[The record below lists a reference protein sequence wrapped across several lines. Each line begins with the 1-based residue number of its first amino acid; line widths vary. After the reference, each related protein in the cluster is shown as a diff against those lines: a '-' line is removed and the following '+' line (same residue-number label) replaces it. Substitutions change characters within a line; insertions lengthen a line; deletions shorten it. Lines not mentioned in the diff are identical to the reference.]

1 MEKKY
6 MHTFL
11 IIIVLLVCIAVAG
24 MNYFKKSNEREI
36 AKTAISEFLEEI
48 RKTSP
53 EAITCIRITFYTEG
67 GADSREITDG

>member
-36 AKTAISEFLEEI
+36 AKTAI
-48 RKTSP
+48 
-53 EAITCIRITFYTEG
+53 
-67 GADSREITDG
+67 